1 MNLKIRQL
9 LDAIE
14 DGEWHSMADL
24 AEELKLRDSDVEK
37 IVEFLG
43 EFGLAEFDGDG
54 RVKVDSDFRK
64 LL

>member
-9 LDAIE
+9 LDAVE
-14 DGEWHSMADL
+14 DGEWHSMADI
-24 AEELKLRDSDVEK
+24 AAELKLRDSDVDK
-37 IVEFLG
+37 IVAFLE

-54 RVKVDSDFRK
+54 RVKIDSDFRK

>member
-1 MNLKIRQL
+1 MNLKIRQV

-14 DGEWHSMADL
+14 DGEWHSMANL
-24 AEELKLRDSDVEK
+24 AEELKLHDSDVEK
-37 IVEFLG
+37 IVEFLE

-54 RVKVDSDFRK
+54 KVKIESDFRK

>member
-1 MNLKIRQL
+1 MNPKIRQL

-24 AEELKLRDSDVEK
+24 AEELKLRDSDMEK
-37 IVEFLG
+37 IVEFLE
-43 EFGLAEFDGDG
+43 EFGLAEFDGDR
-54 RVKVDSDFRK
+54 RVKIDSDFRK